1 MAQVSRLR
9 PGVAFWWLAA
19 ALVAGAALRVGW
31 MASIDTQPVT
41 DFDWY
46 FTRAAEIARGLG
58 YQVDGQPT
66 AYWPAG
72 YPALLGAWLA
82 ALGPSVTAAK
92 ALNILLSLA
101 AIPLVFWIAERLLK
115 SERSAIAAGWMA
127 ALFPPFVA
135 YSNILASEPLYIALT
150 LLGCLW
156 MLRAGPRRRLWLAAG
171 LAFGVAALV
180 RPQAAVL
187 PLLLL
192 AGVWLKDGEPL
203 ESLSSW
209 AAAGILLAGTALP
222 LIPWTIRNYQAFG
235 SFVFVSTNGGDNLLI
250 GHHEGSTGRY
260 KNPDACGLER
270 PPGMGEVERDREAR
284 RAALESIRTHPE
296 RVAEMAGPKLAATF
310 GPGRDAAYW
319 GFQTERGRL
328 IVPGRVEHRGLFK
341 WFGGA
346 AWWSQVVLLIAA
358 LAGTGWLAARLRS
371 LPITPLVVVVFT
383 ALVSVAFFG
392 NPRFGLPAA
401 PFLMVLA
408 AGFFASPRR
417 SSEESGTSEEP
428 KSPE

>member
-9 PGVAFWWLAA
+9 PGVALWWLAA
-19 ALVAGAALRVGW
+19 ALLAGALLRVGW
-31 MASIDTQPVT
+31 LAAIDTQPVT

-46 FTRAAEIARGLG
+46 FTRATEISRGMG
-58 YQVDGQPT
+58 YQVEESPT

-82 ALGPSVTAAK
+82 LLGSSVTAAK
-92 ALNILLSLA
+92 ALNILLSMT
-101 AIPLVFWIAERLLK
+101 AIPLVFWIAERLLR
-115 SERSAIAAGWMA
+115 SERAAIAAGWMA

-135 YSNILASEPLYIALT
+135 YSNILASEPLYVALT
-150 LLGCLW
+150 LIGVLW
-156 MLRAGPRRRLWLAAG
+156 MLQAGPRRRWWLGAG

-187 PLLLL
+187 PFLVLL
-192 AGVWLKDGEPL
+192 AVWLGDGEAL
-203 ESLSSW
+203 EGLSPW
-209 AAAGILLAGTALP
+209 AAAGLVLAGTVLP
-222 LIPWTIRNYQAFG
+222 LVPWTIRNAQVFN

-250 GHHEGSTGRY
+250 GHHDGATGRY

-284 RAALESIRTHPE
+284 AAALAYIRSEPQS
-296 RVAEMAGPKLAATF
+296 VLNLAGAKLAATF

-328 IVPGRVEHRGLFK
+328 IVPGRFEDQYLFK
-341 WFGGA
+341 WFSGA
-346 AWWSQVVLLIAA
+346 AWWGQALLLAGA
-358 LAGTGWLAARLRS
+358 LAGTGWLALRLRRV
-371 LPITPLVVVVFT
+371 PITPLVVLGFT

-392 NPRFGLPAA
+392 NPRFGLPAV
-401 PFLMVLA
+401 PFLVVLA
-408 AGFFASPRR
+408 CGFLASPV
-417 SSEESGTSEEP
+417 TSRTEAS
-428 KSPE
+428 K